1 MKKLLSLML
10 AAALALSLTACG
22 GSKKP
27 QEIELTTENI
37 GDYISFSGE
46 FTDSEYHQT
55 LLYYISTSTIDFQA
69 YSTTAG
75 TFNNVEITLQANIDN
90 EGAIGEKWRLADT
103 EDTGVE
109 FTFKMPSSGDY
120 SHSYGIECDRNT
132 SRLKGSCDFTV
143 VSVSGTYTPAA

>member
-1 MKKLLSLML
+1 MKKAL
-10 AAALALSLTACG
+10 ALILTAALALSLAACG

-37 GDYISFSGE
+37 GNYISFSGE

-55 LLYYISTSTIDFQA
+55 ILYYVSTSTIDFQA
-69 YSTTAG
+69 YSTAAG
-75 TFNNVEITLQANIDN
+75 AFSNVEITLRANIDN
-90 EGAIGEKWRLADT
+90 EGAIGEKWHLADA

-120 SHSYGIECDRNT
+120 SHSYSIECDRNT
-132 SRLKGSCDFTV
+132 SKLKGSCDFTV
-143 VSVSGTYTPAA
+143 VSVSGTYTPAD